1 MFVTREHLQQIM
13 PNAKNRIDTFLPY
26 INEAIV
32 SFGMNITAF
41 RMFIA
46 QLAVES
52 GEFKYTKEL
61 ASGAAY
67 DTGRLARALGNT
79 PEADG
84 DGQFYKGRG
93 LIQITGHDNY
103 AACGKALGLD
113 LLRHPELLEQPEW
126 AVKSAFWY
134 YASRHLEKY
143 TYEPTLDNFKAMT
156 KAINGGY
163 NGLQERIKYW
173 ERAKK
178 VQFTDGGAEE

>member
-1 MFVTREHLQQIM
+1 MFVKKEHLQQIM
-13 PNAKNRIDTFLPY
+13 PLAGKRIDVFLPY

-32 SFGMNITAF
+32 AFGMNITGF

-61 ASGAAY
+61 VSGAAY

-103 AACGKALGLD
+103 EACGKALGLD

-134 YASRHLEKY
+134 YAARHLEKY